1 MRRWKRKHR
10 LKLKWRVKILLVIG
24 LLLCLFIILFVYYD
38 VKLRPI
44 IRDVATS
51 KAGDYATEIIND
63 TVYDV
68 LEKND
73 VSYED
78 IVDMQKDES
87 GNIIAVSVDTVKVN
101 KLRNEI
107 ALELSRRTDEV
118 QSIKIKIPLGNFF
131 DSGFLSDTGPD
142 IDLSVLPTSSI
153 YTDVE
158 QDFSSAGINQTIHRI
173 SFRATVAFDLIFPN
187 ETVTEEY
194 TSLILVAQTVIVGK
208 VPDTYAQIDTSAKD
222 AMSYIGNKKILAG

>member
-1 MRRWKRKHR
+1 MRRWKRKHG

-118 QSIKIKIPLGNFF
+118 QSIKIKIPL
-131 DSGFLSDTGPD
+131 
-142 IDLSVLPTSSI
+142 
-153 YTDVE
+153 
-158 QDFSSAGINQTIHRI
+158 
-173 SFRATVAFDLIFPN
+173 
-187 ETVTEEY
+187 
-194 TSLILVAQTVIVGK
+194 
-208 VPDTYAQIDTSAKD
+208 
-222 AMSYIGNKKILAG
+222 